1 MIFLSGLLYA
11 GLVYLVQA
19 STIIAIE
26 QLSIYLIFSNLLVFI
41 IKSYTFDKNQNF
53 FSTKN
58 TLCLLVTLVGCI
70 ITLNSITDY
79 SWFLLNAEGLV
90 LGIIL
95 IVSGSILRK

>member
-19 STIIAIE
+19 STTVAIK
-26 QLSIYLIFSNLLVFI
+26 QLAIYLIFSNLLVFI
-41 IKSYTFDKNQNF
+41 IKSYTLDKNKNF
-53 FSTKN
+53 FNIKN
-58 TLCLLVTLVGCI
+58 ILCLLVTLIGCV

-79 SWFLLNAEGLV
+79 SWFLLNIEGLV

-95 IVSGSILRK
+95 IVAGSLLRK